1 MLRRSTSCGLDD
13 TQATTVVCEKKA
25 ASWYENAVASLRKAL
40 RSCYSVEAELAIAG
54 LVLLAW
60 QVLRIPLEG
69 RVGVSLDHAGDVLRL
84 EHALSLDVEASI
96 IDRVSGSELDPALAW
111 MYRNIHL
118 PVLFTFLAAVR
129 LSRPS
134 QYPFVRTVFVLSFIP
149 ALAVIWMFP
158 LAPPRWLT
166 ELGLG
171 PAPADSE
178 LGAGGALF
186 HNETAAAASQH
197 FGFAL
202 FVAVVSLWLFPRSR
216 IAWAAAAYPALVFLI
231 IVGTGN
237 HYVLDCVVGT
247 LTFALA
253 AVVALVLHGAVPK
266 QSVAVQPGAG
276 IAAIGYGLIA
286 GGLVTLHLTALTSWT
301 NVAGVLELVAGVFAV
316 ASSRLES
323 IEPLADERST
333 RST

>member
-13 TQATTVVCEKKA
+13 TQAGSVAGEENA
-25 ASWYENAVASLRKAL
+25 SSWYEIRVAALRKAL

-60 QVLRIPLEG
+60 QALRIPLEG
-69 RVGVSLDHAGDVLRL
+69 RVGVSLEHAGDVLRL
-84 EHALSLDVEASI
+84 EHALSLDIEGSI
-96 IDRVSGSELDPALAW
+96 IDRAAGSDVEPALAW

-118 PVLFTFLAAVR
+118 PVLFAFLAAVR

-149 ALAVIWMFP
+149 ALVVIWIFP

-216 IAWAAAAYPALVFLI
+216 IAWAAAAYPALVFFI

-253 AVVALVLHGAVPK
+253 AVAALVLHEAVPAR
-266 QSVAVQPGAG
+266 SIAVQPGAG
-276 IAAIGYGLIA
+276 IAAAGYGLIA

-301 NVAGVLELVAGVFAV
+301 NVAGGLELAAGLALV
-316 ASSRLES
+316 ASSHLES
-323 IEPLADERST
+323 IDSLADERST
-333 RST
+333 GGR

>member
-1 MLRRSTSCGLDD
+1 MATLRS
-13 TQATTVVCEKKA
+13 
-25 ASWYENAVASLRKAL
+25 AL
-40 RSCYSVEAELAIAG
+40 RSCHSVEAELAIAG

-60 QVLRIPLEG
+60 QALRIPLEG
-69 RVGVSLDHAGDVLRL
+69 QVGLSLDHAADVLRL
-84 EHALSLDVEASI
+84 EHALSLDVEASVI
-96 IDRVSGSELDPALAW
+96 ERVSGSEIEPVLGW
-111 MYRNIHL
+111 IYRNVHL

-149 ALAVIWMFP
+149 ALVVIWIYP

-171 PAPADSE
+171 PAPTDTE

-216 IAWAAAAYPALVFLI
+216 VAWLAAAYPILVFVV

-237 HYVLDCVVGT
+237 HYVLDCIVGS
-247 LTFALA
+247 LTFAFAALA
-253 AVVALVLHGAVPK
+253 AFALLGQTSGRPLIA
-266 QSVAVQPGAG
+266 QPGGG
-276 IAAIGYGLIA
+276 IAALGYGLIA
-286 GGLVTLHLTALTSWT
+286 GGLVTLHVTALTNWT
-301 NVAGVLELVAGVFAV
+301 NIAGVLELVTGVALV
-316 ASSRLES
+316 VSSRLEP
-323 IEPLADERST
+323 IESLAEDRQTGS
-333 RST
+333 